1 MRSIGFLAH
10 SLICAN
16 CPASAASIVF
26 ATEASIEFIFL
37 FFVLVVLQYDV
48 YVTVMASVASI
59 ESRKQLLVADLSC
72 TLFLVPVC

>member
-10 SLICAN
+10 NLICAN

-37 FFVLVVLQYDV
+37 FFVLVVLQY
-48 YVTVMASVASI
+48 
-59 ESRKQLLVADLSC
+59 C
-72 TLFLVPVC
+72 G

>member
-1 MRSIGFLAH
+1 M
-10 SLICAN
+10 
-16 CPASAASIVF
+16 F

-59 ESRKQLLVADLSC
+59 ESRKQLLVPDLSC